1 MTIQFIPISAV
12 PAQTFT
18 IQLNSQNCMINI
30 YQKNTGL
37 FFDLNL
43 NGTQIVNSM
52 ICLNLVG
59 LVRESYLGFTG
70 QLFFFDTSGQTDP
83 VYTGLNSK
91 YLLVYQV

>member
-1 MTIQFIPISAV
+1 MIQIIPVNSIASQSFNV
-12 PAQTFT
+12 
-18 IQLNSQNCMINI
+18 QLGTQNCVINL

>member
-1 MTIQFIPISAV
+1 MIQIIPVNSIASQSFNV
-12 PAQTFT
+12 
-18 IQLNSQNCMINI
+18 QLGTQNCVINL

-70 QLFFFDTSGQTDP
+70 QLFFFDTSCQTDP

>member
-1 MTIQFIPISAV
+1 MIQIIPVNSIASQSFNV
-12 PAQTFT
+12 
-18 IQLNSQNCMINI
+18 QLGIQNCVINL